1 MASIGIIGFLFSLI
15 AFIIPLVLI
24 IFILIWIH
32 QIKVNSENQVKQNNE
47 IIKLLEELN
56 NK

>member
-47 IIKLLEELN
+47 IIKLLEELK